1 MNEKFPSNAPI
12 PFPKGSPQEK
22 LETLLKSLQNLKNES
37 RDGISLEI
45 REAGILANE
54 QEIKKLKAR
63 HPELNN

>member
-1 MNEKFPSNAPI
+1 
-12 PFPKGSPQEK
+12 
-22 LETLLKSLQNLKNES
+22 
-37 RDGISLEI
+37 LEI